1 MSNNMKIAVI
11 YFEGKEIT
19 TVVFDRI
26 ISDTVS
32 NAFILNNKEVAYFSK
47 DYGYVIKSHCQ
58 L

>member
-1 MSNNMKIAVI
+1 MI